1 MQNQV
6 FEMRTADS
14 MVMEWNIYMHVID
27 FSFTMQEVRYGSLKS
42 LPQLLKTQQQ
52 RH

>member
-27 FSFTMQEVRYGSLKS
+27 FSFTMQEVRCGSLKS